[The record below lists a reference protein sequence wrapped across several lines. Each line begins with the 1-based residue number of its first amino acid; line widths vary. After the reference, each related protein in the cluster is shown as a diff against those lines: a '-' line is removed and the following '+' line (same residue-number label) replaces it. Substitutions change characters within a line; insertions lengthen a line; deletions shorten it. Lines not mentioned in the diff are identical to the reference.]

1 MNEILIA
8 TDGSRAA
15 DAALGFGLDLAAE
28 QGATAIVVHVAPA
41 SDVVPL
47 VGFGLPAPL
56 PRSSGAGDGSAL
68 AAAVRLA
75 GARGVPVRAVLLTGD
90 AVDEI
95 VAYAD
100 SLDAD
105 LIVVGSRGLGAV
117 ASGMLGSVSQG
128 VLHEARRPVLVVRR
142 ARERPSA
149 PAAGLVVAE

>member
-1 MNEILIA
+1 M
-8 TDGSRAA
+8 
-15 DAALGFGLDLAAE
+15 
-28 QGATAIVVHVAPA
+28 
-41 SDVVPL
+41 
-47 VGFGLPAPL
+47 
-56 PRSSGAGDGSAL
+56 
-68 AAAVRLA
+68 RLA

>member
-56 PRSSGAGDGSAL
+56 PRSSGAVTAPRSPRPCGLPA
-68 AAAVRLA
+68 
-75 GARGVPVRAVLLTGD
+75 ARGVPVRAVLLTGD

-128 VLHEARRPVLVVRR
+128 VLHEAKRPVLVVRR
-142 ARERPSA
+142 ARSGHPRRRPRLA
-149 PAAGLVVAE
+149 VVE